1 MTSYK
6 KIEIRG
12 KDLILSRYTG
22 LDPADEFSV
31 TFKTLD
37 ESSNYVIHR
46 DILRHQL
53 SQKQGTVSTKTRSEV
68 RGGGKK
74 PWRQKGT
81 GRARAGTSRSPL
93 WRGGGVVFPASTKS
107 AKPKKLN
114 KKMYK
119 SAMRSIF
126 SSLAKENRV
135 FLSDKINIENPKT
148 KAFVDFLNK
157 NELKEGLFIVDEI
170 SNNLDL
176 ASRNLPNVNV
186 TNLNTLN
193 PINLLKFNSIVISE
207 NCLNLIEE
215 KLS

>member
-1 MTSYK
+1 MKLPFLKSSKTTEAEVSE
-6 KIEIRG
+6 KIFGVEINH
-12 KDLILSRYTG
+12 DLI
-22 LDPADEFSV
+22 A
-31 TFKTLD
+31 
-37 ESSNYVIHR
+37 
-46 DILRHQL
+46 QL
-53 SQKQGTVSTKTRSEV
+53 VKIYIENSHPGTKAQKNRSAV

-81 GRARAGTSRSPL
+81 GRARAGTSRSPI
-93 WRGGGVVFPASTKS
+93 WRGGGVVFPSSTKS

-135 FLSDKINIENPKT
+135 YLSDQINIENPKT
-148 KAFVDFLNK
+148 KDFVEFLKK
-157 NELKEGLFIVDEI
+157 NELEEGLFIVDEI

-193 PINLLKFNSIVISE
+193 PINLLKFNSIVIVE

>member
-1 MTSYK
+1 MKLPFLKSSKTTEAEVSE
-6 KIEIRG
+6 KIFGVEIN
-12 KDLILSRYTG
+12 KDLI
-22 LDPADEFSV
+22 A
-31 TFKTLD
+31 
-37 ESSNYVIHR
+37 
-46 DILRHQL
+46 QL
-53 SQKQGTVSTKTRSEV
+53 IKIYIENSHPGTKAQKNRSAV

-135 FLSDKINIENPKT
+135 FLSDQINIENPQT
-148 KAFVDFLNK
+148 KDFVDFLKK

-170 SNNLDL
+170 SNNLSL

-193 PINLLKFNSIVISE
+193 PINLLKFNSVVIAE

>member
-1 MTSYK
+1 MKLPFLKSSKTTEAEVSE
-6 KIEIRG
+6 KIFGVEIN
-12 KDLILSRYTG
+12 KDLI
-22 LDPADEFSV
+22 A
-31 TFKTLD
+31 
-37 ESSNYVIHR
+37 
-46 DILRHQL
+46 QL
-53 SQKQGTVSTKTRSEV
+53 IKIYIENSHPGTKAQKNRSAV

-135 FLSDKINIENPKT
+135 FLSDQINIENPKT
-148 KAFVDFLNK
+148 KDFVEFLKK

-170 SNNLDL
+170 SNNLSL

-193 PINLLKFNSIVISE
+193 PINLLKFNSIVIVE

>member
-1 MTSYK
+1 MKLPFLKSSKTTEAEVSE
-6 KIEIRG
+6 KIFGVEIN
-12 KDLILSRYTG
+12 KDLI
-22 LDPADEFSV
+22 A
-31 TFKTLD
+31 
-37 ESSNYVIHR
+37 
-46 DILRHQL
+46 QL
-53 SQKQGTVSTKTRSEV
+53 IKIYIENSHPGTKAQKNRSAV

-135 FLSDKINIENPKT
+135 FLSDQINIEIPKT
-148 KAFVDFLNK
+148 KDFVDFLKK
-157 NELKEGLFIVDEI
+157 NEVKEGLFIVDEI
-170 SNNLDL
+170 SNNLSL

-193 PINLLKFNSIVISE
+193 PINLLKFNSVVIAE

>member
-1 MTSYK
+1 MKLPFLKSSKTTEAEVSE
-6 KIEIRG
+6 KIFGVEIN
-12 KDLILSRYTG
+12 KDLI
-22 LDPADEFSV
+22 A
-31 TFKTLD
+31 
-37 ESSNYVIHR
+37 
-46 DILRHQL
+46 QL
-53 SQKQGTVSTKTRSEV
+53 IKIYIENSHPGTKAQKNRSAV

-93 WRGGGVVFPASTKS
+93 WRGGGVVFPSSTKS

-135 FLSDKINIENPKT
+135 FLSDQINIENPKT
-148 KAFVDFLNK
+148 KDFVDFLKK

-170 SNNLDL
+170 SNNLSL

-193 PINLLKFNSIVISE
+193 PINLLKFNSVVIAE

>member
-1 MTSYK
+1 MKLPFLKSSKTTEAEVSE
-6 KIEIRG
+6 KIFGVEVN
-12 KDLILSRYTG
+12 KDLI
-22 LDPADEFSV
+22 A
-31 TFKTLD
+31 
-37 ESSNYVIHR
+37 
-46 DILRHQL
+46 QL
-53 SQKQGTVSTKTRSEV
+53 IKIYIENSHPGTKAQKNRSAV

-135 FLSDKINIENPKT
+135 FLSDQINIENPKT
-148 KAFVDFLNK
+148 KDFVDFLQK

-170 SNNLDL
+170 SNNLSL

-193 PINLLKFNSIVISE
+193 PINLLKFNSVVIAE

>member
-1 MTSYK
+1 MKLPFLKSSKTTEAEVSE
-6 KIEIRG
+6 KIFGVEVN
-12 KDLILSRYTG
+12 KDLI
-22 LDPADEFSV
+22 A
-31 TFKTLD
+31 
-37 ESSNYVIHR
+37 
-46 DILRHQL
+46 QL
-53 SQKQGTVSTKTRSEV
+53 IKIYIENSHPGTKAQKNRSAV

-135 FLSDKINIENPKT
+135 FLSDQINIENPKT
-148 KAFVDFLNK
+148 KDFVDFLKK

-170 SNNLDL
+170 SNNLSL

-193 PINLLKFNSIVISE
+193 PINLLKFNSVVIVE

>member
-1 MTSYK
+1 MKLPFLKSSKTTEAEVSE
-6 KIEIRG
+6 KIFGVEIN
-12 KDLILSRYTG
+12 KDLI
-22 LDPADEFSV
+22 A
-31 TFKTLD
+31 
-37 ESSNYVIHR
+37 
-46 DILRHQL
+46 QL
-53 SQKQGTVSTKTRSEV
+53 IKIYIENSHPGTKAQKNRSAV

-135 FLSDKINIENPKT
+135 FLSDQINIENPKT
-148 KAFVDFLNK
+148 KDFVDFLKK
-157 NELKEGLFIVDEI
+157 NELKERLFIVDEI
-170 SNNLDL
+170 SNNLSL

-193 PINLLKFNSIVISE
+193 PINLLKFNSVVIAE

>member
-1 MTSYK
+1 MKLPFLKSSKTTEAEVSE
-6 KIEIRG
+6 KIFGVEIN
-12 KDLILSRYTG
+12 KDLI
-22 LDPADEFSV
+22 A
-31 TFKTLD
+31 
-37 ESSNYVIHR
+37 
-46 DILRHQL
+46 QL
-53 SQKQGTVSTKTRSEV
+53 IKIYIENSHPGTKAQKNRSAV

-81 GRARAGTSRSPL
+81 GRARAGTFRSPL

-135 FLSDKINIENPKT
+135 FLSDQINIENPKT
-148 KAFVDFLNK
+148 KDFVDFLKK
-157 NELKEGLFIVDEI
+157 NELKEGLFIVDEV
-170 SNNLDL
+170 SNNLSL

-193 PINLLKFNSIVISE
+193 PINLLKFNSVVIAE

>member
-1 MTSYK
+1 MKLPFLKSSKTTEAEVSE
-6 KIEIRG
+6 KIFGVEIN
-12 KDLILSRYTG
+12 KDLI
-22 LDPADEFSV
+22 A
-31 TFKTLD
+31 
-37 ESSNYVIHR
+37 
-46 DILRHQL
+46 QL
-53 SQKQGTVSTKTRSEV
+53 IKIYIENSHPGTKAQKNRSAV

-135 FLSDKINIENPKT
+135 FLSDQINIENPKT
-148 KAFVDFLNK
+148 KDFVEFLKK

-170 SNNLDL
+170 SNNLSL

-193 PINLLKFNSIVISE
+193 PINLLKFNSIVIAE

>member
-1 MTSYK
+1 MKLPFLKSSKTTEAEVSE
-6 KIEIRG
+6 KIFGVEIN
-12 KDLILSRYTG
+12 KDLI
-22 LDPADEFSV
+22 A
-31 TFKTLD
+31 
-37 ESSNYVIHR
+37 
-46 DILRHQL
+46 QL
-53 SQKQGTVSTKTRSEV
+53 IKIYIENSHPGTKAQKNRSAV

-107 AKPKKLN
+107 AKPKKQN

-135 FLSDKINIENPKT
+135 FLSDQINIENPKT
-148 KAFVDFLNK
+148 KDFADFLKK

-170 SNNLDL
+170 SNNLSL

-186 TNLNTLN
+186 TNLNALN
-193 PINLLKFNSIVISE
+193 PISLLKFNSVVIVE

>member
-1 MTSYK
+1 MKLPFLKSSKTTEAEVSE
-6 KIEIRG
+6 KIFGVEIN
-12 KDLILSRYTG
+12 KDLI
-22 LDPADEFSV
+22 A
-31 TFKTLD
+31 
-37 ESSNYVIHR
+37 
-46 DILRHQL
+46 QL
-53 SQKQGTVSTKTRSEV
+53 IKIYIENSHPGTKAQKNRSAV

-135 FLSDKINIENPKT
+135 FLSDQINIENPKT
-148 KAFVDFLNK
+148 KDFVDFLKK

-170 SNNLDL
+170 SNNLSL

-193 PINLLKFNSIVISE
+193 PINLLKFNSIVIAK
-207 NCLNLIEE
+207 NCLNLMEE

>member
-1 MTSYK
+1 MKLPFLKSSKTTEAEVSE
-6 KIEIRG
+6 KIFGVEIN
-12 KDLILSRYTG
+12 KDLI
-22 LDPADEFSV
+22 V
-31 TFKTLD
+31 
-37 ESSNYVIHR
+37 
-46 DILRHQL
+46 QL
-53 SQKQGTVSTKTRSEV
+53 IKIYIENSHPGTKAQKNRSAV

-135 FLSDKINIENPKT
+135 FLSDQINIENPKT
-148 KAFVDFLNK
+148 KDFVDFLKK

-170 SNNLDL
+170 SNNLSL

-193 PINLLKFNSIVISE
+193 PINLLKFNSVVIVE

>member
-1 MTSYK
+1 MKLPFLKSSKTTEAEVSE
-6 KIEIRG
+6 KIFGVEIN
-12 KDLILSRYTG
+12 KDLI
-22 LDPADEFSV
+22 A
-31 TFKTLD
+31 
-37 ESSNYVIHR
+37 
-46 DILRHQL
+46 QL
-53 SQKQGTVSTKTRSEV
+53 IKIYIENSHPGTKAQKNRSAV

-107 AKPKKLN
+107 ANPKKLN

-135 FLSDKINIENPKT
+135 FLSDQINIENPKT
-148 KAFVDFLNK
+148 KDFVDFLKK

-170 SNNLDL
+170 SNNLSL

-193 PINLLKFNSIVISE
+193 PINLLKFNSVVIAE

>member
-1 MTSYK
+1 MKLPFLKSSKTTEAEVSE
-6 KIEIRG
+6 KIFGVEIN
-12 KDLILSRYTG
+12 KDLI
-22 LDPADEFSV
+22 A
-31 TFKTLD
+31 
-37 ESSNYVIHR
+37 
-46 DILRHQL
+46 QL
-53 SQKQGTVSTKTRSEV
+53 IKIYIENSHPGTKAQKNRSAV

-135 FLSDKINIENPKT
+135 FLSDQINIENPKT
-148 KAFVDFLNK
+148 KDFVEFLKK

-170 SNNLDL
+170 SNNLSL

-186 TNLNTLN
+186 TNLNALN
-193 PINLLKFNSIVISE
+193 PINLLKFNSVVIVE

>member
-1 MTSYK
+1 MKLPFLKSSKTTEAEVSE
-6 KIEIRG
+6 KIFGVDIN
-12 KDLILSRYTG
+12 KDLI
-22 LDPADEFSV
+22 A
-31 TFKTLD
+31 
-37 ESSNYVIHR
+37 
-46 DILRHQL
+46 QL
-53 SQKQGTVSTKTRSEV
+53 IKIYIENSHPGTKAQKNRSAV

-81 GRARAGTSRSPL
+81 GRARAGTSRSPI

-135 FLSDKINIENPKT
+135 FLSDQINIENPKT
-148 KAFVDFLNK
+148 KDFADFLKK

-170 SNNLDL
+170 SNNLSL

-193 PINLLKFNSIVISE
+193 PISLLKFNSVVIAE

>member
-1 MTSYK
+1 MKLPFLKSSKTTEAEVSE
-6 KIEIRG
+6 KIFGVEIN
-12 KDLILSRYTG
+12 KDLI
-22 LDPADEFSV
+22 A
-31 TFKTLD
+31 
-37 ESSNYVIHR
+37 
-46 DILRHQL
+46 QL
-53 SQKQGTVSTKTRSEV
+53 IKIYIENSHPGTKAQKNRSAV

-135 FLSDKINIENPKT
+135 FLSDQINIENPKT
-148 KAFVDFLNK
+148 KDFVDFLKK

-170 SNNLDL
+170 SNNLSL

-193 PINLLKFNSIVISE
+193 PINLLKFNSVVIAE

-215 KLS
+215 KLL

>member
-1 MTSYK
+1 MKLPFLKSSKTTEAEVSE
-6 KIEIRG
+6 KIFGVEIN
-12 KDLILSRYTG
+12 KDLI
-22 LDPADEFSV
+22 A
-31 TFKTLD
+31 
-37 ESSNYVIHR
+37 
-46 DILRHQL
+46 QL
-53 SQKQGTVSTKTRSEV
+53 IKIYIENSHPGTKAQKNRSAV

-81 GRARAGTSRSPL
+81 GRARARTSRSPL

-107 AKPKKLN
+107 AKPKNLN

-135 FLSDKINIENPKT
+135 FLSDQINIENPKT
-148 KAFVDFLNK
+148 KDFVDFLKK

-170 SNNLDL
+170 SNNLSL

-193 PINLLKFNSIVISE
+193 PINLLKFNSVVIAE

>member
-1 MTSYK
+1 MKLPFLKSSKTTEAEVSE
-6 KIEIRG
+6 KIFGVEIN
-12 KDLILSRYTG
+12 KDLI
-22 LDPADEFSV
+22 A
-31 TFKTLD
+31 
-37 ESSNYVIHR
+37 
-46 DILRHQL
+46 QL
-53 SQKQGTVSTKTRSEV
+53 IKIYIENSHPGTRAQKNRSAV

-135 FLSDKINIENPKT
+135 FLSDQINIENPKT
-148 KAFVDFLNK
+148 KDFLEFLKK

-170 SNNLDL
+170 SSNLNL

-193 PINLLKFNSIVISE
+193 PINLLKFNSVVIAE

>member
-1 MTSYK
+1 MKLPFLKSSKTTEAEVSE
-6 KIEIRG
+6 KIFGVEIN
-12 KDLILSRYTG
+12 KDLI
-22 LDPADEFSV
+22 A
-31 TFKTLD
+31 
-37 ESSNYVIHR
+37 
-46 DILRHQL
+46 QL
-53 SQKQGTVSTKTRSEV
+53 IKIYIENSHPGTKAQKNRSAV
-68 RGGGKK
+68 RGGRKK

-81 GRARAGTSRSPL
+81 GRARSGTSRSPL

-135 FLSDKINIENPKT
+135 FLSDQINIENPKT
-148 KAFVDFLNK
+148 KDFVDFLKK

-170 SNNLDL
+170 SNNLSL

-193 PINLLKFNSIVISE
+193 PINLLKFNSVVIAE

>member
-1 MTSYK
+1 MKLPFLKSSKTTDAEVSE
-6 KIEIRG
+6 KIFGVEIN
-12 KDLILSRYTG
+12 KDLI
-22 LDPADEFSV
+22 A
-31 TFKTLD
+31 
-37 ESSNYVIHR
+37 
-46 DILRHQL
+46 QL
-53 SQKQGTVSTKTRSEV
+53 IKIYIENSHPGTKAQKNRSAV

-135 FLSDKINIENPKT
+135 FLSDQINIENPKT
-148 KAFVDFLNK
+148 KDFVDFLKK

-170 SNNLDL
+170 SNNLNL

-193 PINLLKFNSIVISE
+193 PINLLKFNSVVIAE

>member
-1 MTSYK
+1 MKLPFLKSSKTTEAEVSE
-6 KIEIRG
+6 KIFGVEIN
-12 KDLILSRYTG
+12 KDLI
-22 LDPADEFSV
+22 A
-31 TFKTLD
+31 
-37 ESSNYVIHR
+37 
-46 DILRHQL
+46 QL
-53 SQKQGTVSTKTRSEV
+53 IKIYIENSHPGTKAQKNRSAV

-93 WRGGGVVFPASTKS
+93 WRGGGVVFPASSKS

-148 KAFVDFLNK
+148 KDFVDFLKK

-170 SNNLDL
+170 SNNLSL

-193 PINLLKFNSIVISE
+193 PINLLKFNSVVIAE

>member
-1 MTSYK
+1 MKLPFLKSSKTTEAEVSE
-6 KIEIRG
+6 KIFGVEIN
-12 KDLILSRYTG
+12 KDLI
-22 LDPADEFSV
+22 A
-31 TFKTLD
+31 
-37 ESSNYVIHR
+37 
-46 DILRHQL
+46 QL
-53 SQKQGTVSTKTRSEV
+53 IKIYIENSHPGTKAQKNRSAV

-135 FLSDKINIENPKT
+135 FLSDQINIENPKT
-148 KAFVDFLNK
+148 KDFADFLKK
-157 NELKEGLFIVDEI
+157 NELKEGLIIVDEI
-170 SNNLDL
+170 SNNLSL

-193 PINLLKFNSIVISE
+193 PINLLKFNSVVIAE

>member
-1 MTSYK
+1 MKLPFLKSSKTTEAEVSE
-6 KIEIRG
+6 KIFGVDIN
-12 KDLILSRYTG
+12 KDLI
-22 LDPADEFSV
+22 A
-31 TFKTLD
+31 
-37 ESSNYVIHR
+37 
-46 DILRHQL
+46 QL
-53 SQKQGTVSTKTRSEV
+53 IKVYIENSHPGTKAQKNRSAV

-107 AKPKKLN
+107 AKPKKIN

-135 FLSDKINIENPKT
+135 FLSEQINIENPKT
-148 KAFVDFLNK
+148 KDFVDFLKK

-170 SNNLDL
+170 SNNLSL

-193 PINLLKFNSIVISE
+193 PINLLKFNSVVIAE